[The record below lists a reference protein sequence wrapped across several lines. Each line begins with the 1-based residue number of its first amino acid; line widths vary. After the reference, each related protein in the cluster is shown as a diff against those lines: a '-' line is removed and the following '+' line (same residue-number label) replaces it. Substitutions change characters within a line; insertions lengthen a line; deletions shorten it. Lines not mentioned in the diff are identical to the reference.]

1 MYTVINEPQIVR
13 DIHNEYF
20 KLINYYNNVKRPSAF
35 IKYYNL
41 VFDES
46 PKENITNVTYDLYHK
61 TRSRWD
67 VYELTPTQIIGGIQN
82 TPNPITDLKGQML
95 DSATSITL
103 YTIENPRINDL
114 VTFYAPVQSEEVLR
128 VTNVRLQLNAAYSDT
143 PVRWFEVDLE
153 TAPIKFN
160 QMDELLKNKHFVYDL
175 SQERNMLYEEYKLF
189 VTNMQL
195 LKDLL
200 SKFNE
205 FYVYEKDLYMA
216 DNKIPCETNE
226 LLFFVRKKFSNKYER
241 LFEGIKNSLGY
252 WDIFNFKNESIETIN
267 TTQFILKDYYSYNE
281 TTYELNEQETN
292 LNRLLK
298 LTHELKTFVKE
309 NKI

>member
-82 TPNPITDLKGQML
+82 TPNPIIDLKGQML